1 MFIRKRKSK
10 CFLFVNRLFDKSLFF
25 IYTNSEGDRMQ
36 FLEIT
41 EKEYRTFWEKHP
53 LKTFLSAPE
62 IGGLRKSNGWN
73 EFFVGVKDDKKL
85 VAAALLVSH
94 KRHFGKYEFYSPRG
108 VLVDYESK
116 ELLEY
121 FLGEIKK
128 FVKEHHGYIFR
139 MDPYVIYK
147 ERDIDGNIV
156 EGGEDHSEVVSN
168 LERFGFKKV
177 SIPEMEQVGWM
188 FSLPLEGKTKEQIL
202 KEMKPNTRNTIRKTE
217 KIGITVKELDYDE
230 LDRFQN
236 IMIETGARKNF
247 SVRSVDYYKKMYE
260 LFHDKGEVKY
270 YVTELDLVKY
280 RKKLEE
286 DKKVAIEKLEK
297 LSDAKYNEG
306 QKKNLENEIHS
317 YEKRIKEAEDI
328 RKDKK
333 KDVITLSGSM
343 FMIIEPEI
351 IYLSSGNYEEF
362 MKFNSQYLLQWMMIE
377 YGIEHGFK
385 KHNFYGIPANI
396 NEHPKD
402 YGIYEF
408 KRGFN
413 GIVEE
418 LIGEFEL
425 PITWHYYLIKFI
437 HKIRK

>member
-1 MFIRKRKSK
+1 
-10 CFLFVNRLFDKSLFF
+10 
-25 IYTNSEGDRMQ
+25 MQ

-41 EKEYRTFWEKHP
+41 EKEYRKFWENHP

-62 IGGLRKSNGWN
+62 IGELRKSNGWDVY
-73 EFFVGVKDDKKL
+73 FVGVKDDNDL
-85 VAAALLVSH
+85 VAAAMIVSH

-108 VLVDYESK
+108 VLVDYENK
-116 ELLEY
+116 ELLDC
-121 FLGEIKK
+121 FLKEIKN
-128 FVKEHHGYIFR
+128 FVRKHHGYIFR

-156 EGGEDHSEVVSN
+156 EDGVDHSTVVSH
-168 LERFGFKKV
+168 LESLGFKKV
-177 SIPEMEQVGWM
+177 SIPDMEQVGWM
-188 FSLPLEGKTKEQIL
+188 FSLPLEGKSCEQIL

-217 KIGITVKELDYDE
+217 KIGITVKELGYDE

-236 IMIETGARKNF
+236 IMVETGERKNF
-247 SVRSVDYYKKMYE
+247 SIRSVDYYQKMYE

-280 RKKLEE
+280 QKKLEE
-286 DKKVAIEKLEK
+286 DKKSAEDKLSK

-306 QKKNLENEIHS
+306 QKKNLENEIAS
-317 YEKRIKEAEDI
+317 YGKRIKEAEDI
-328 RKDKK
+328 RKEKNT
-333 KDVITLSGSM
+333 DVITLSGSM
-343 FMIIEPEI
+343 FMIIQPEI

-362 MKFNSQYLLQWMMIE
+362 MKFNSQYLLQWMMIQ

-418 LIGEFEL
+418 LIGEFEF

>member
-1 MFIRKRKSK
+1 
-10 CFLFVNRLFDKSLFF
+10 
-25 IYTNSEGDRMQ
+25 MQ

-41 EKEYRTFWEKHP
+41 EEEYRKYWENHP
-53 LKTFLSAPE
+53 LKAFLSAPE
-62 IGGLRKSNGWN
+62 IGELRKSNGWDVY
-73 EFFVGVKDDKKL
+73 FVGVKKKSD
-85 VAAALLVSH
+85 VAAAAMIVSH
-94 KRHFGKYEFYSPRG
+94 KRHFGKYEFYAPRG
-108 VLVDYESK
+108 VLVDYEDK
-116 ELLEY
+116 ELLNY
-121 FLGEIKK
+121 FLKEIKK

-156 EGGEDHSEVVSN
+156 EGGEDHSNVVSF
-168 LERFGFKKV
+168 LEEFGFKKV

-188 FSLPLEGKTKEQIL
+188 FSLPLEGKSREQIL

-217 KIGITVKELDYDE
+217 KIGITVKELGYDE

-236 IMIETGARKNF
+236 IMVETGERKNF
-247 SVRSVDYYKKMYE
+247 SIRSVDYYKKMYE

-280 RKKLEE
+280 KKKLEQ
-286 DKKVAIEKLEK
+286 DKKIATQKLDS
-297 LSDAKYNEG
+297 LSDAKYNDG
-306 QKKNLENEIHS
+306 QRKNLENEIAS

-328 RKDKK
+328 RKEKNT
-333 KDVITLSGSM
+333 DVITLSGSM
-343 FMIIEPEI
+343 FMIIQPEI

-362 MKFNSQYLLQWMMIE
+362 MKFNSQYLLQWMMIQ
-377 YGIEHGFK
+377 YGLEHDFK

>member
-1 MFIRKRKSK
+1 
-10 CFLFVNRLFDKSLFF
+10 
-25 IYTNSEGDRMQ
+25 MQ

-41 EKEYRTFWEKHP
+41 EEEYRKYWENHP
-53 LKTFLSAPE
+53 LKAFLSAPE
-62 IGGLRKSNGWN
+62 IGELRKSNGWDVY
-73 EFFVGVKDDKKL
+73 FVGVKKKSD
-85 VAAALLVSH
+85 VAAAAMIVSH
-94 KRHFGKYEFYSPRG
+94 KRHFGKYEFYAPRG
-108 VLVDYESK
+108 VLVDYEDK
-116 ELLEY
+116 ELLNY
-121 FLGEIKK
+121 FLKEIKK

-156 EGGEDHSEVVSN
+156 EGGEDHSNVVSF
-168 LERFGFKKV
+168 LEEFGFKKV

-188 FSLPLEGKTKEQIL
+188 FSLPLEGKSREQIL

-217 KIGITVKELDYDE
+217 KIGITVKELGYDE

-236 IMIETGARKNF
+236 IMVETGERKNF
-247 SVRSVDYYKKMYE
+247 SIRSVDYYKKMYE

-280 RKKLEE
+280 KKKLEQ
-286 DKKVAIEKLEK
+286 DKKIATQKLDS
-297 LSDAKYNEG
+297 LSDAKYNDG
-306 QKKNLENEIHS
+306 QRKNLENEIVS

-328 RKDKK
+328 RKEKNT
-333 KDVITLSGSM
+333 DVITLSGSM
-343 FMIIEPEI
+343 FMIIQPEI

-362 MKFNSQYLLQWMMIE
+362 MKFNSQYLLQWMMIQ
-377 YGIEHGFK
+377 YGLEHDFK